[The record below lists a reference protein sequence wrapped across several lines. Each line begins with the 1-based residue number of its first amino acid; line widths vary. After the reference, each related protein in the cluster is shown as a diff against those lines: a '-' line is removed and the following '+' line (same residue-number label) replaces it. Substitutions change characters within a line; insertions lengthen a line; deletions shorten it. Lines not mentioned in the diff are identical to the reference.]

1 MFPLVPTMS
10 YNDYTTSLSAL
21 PSNSS
26 LTSLSPPTSLSPFPF
41 PPSLLFGPFPNAT
54 APKAPTGES
63 IVDNSAATTVGALIL
78 ALVFLLGVPGNLF
91 IIWSILARA
100 RKRSVTTLLI
110 LNLALADGSLM
121 ALTPFFIIYLVKMSW
136 VFGNVMCKVL
146 FYLCLANMYAS
157 IQLIMLMSL
166 HRLVAVV
173 WPRHIIALASRRLVL
188 RVMFVVWVLVLAA
201 SVPAM
206 LFRQQ
211 KSVNGSS
218 VRMVCDSFHDHQDQV
233 VLQYTLELVLGF
245 VVPYSVIVGSYICI
259 LRKMRQ
265 TRFRR
270 RIRSEKLILAIV
282 VTFCVFW
289 LPYHFINM
297 VQVAAALF
305 PKDSA
310 IKLRLDHIWKSFR
323 AVTSALA
330 FISSCVNPILY
341 TFAGKSYIRRNGLA
355 FMARL
360 FEGTG
365 LDSGTRKSRQNSQ
378 NSREKD
384 RDADG
389 VGLNEREAES
399 TTSLGSPVN
408 VGPVVLKQE
417 KTRK

>member
-1 MFPLVPTMS
+1 M
-10 YNDYTTSLSAL
+10 
-21 PSNSS
+21 
-26 LTSLSPPTSLSPFPF
+26 
-41 PPSLLFGPFPNAT
+41 
-54 APKAPTGES
+54 GE
-63 IVDNSAATTVGALIL
+63 
-78 ALVFLLGVPGNLF
+78 
-91 IIWSILARA
+91 
-100 RKRSVTTLLI
+100 
-110 LNLALADGSLM
+110 
-121 ALTPFFIIYLVKMSW
+121 
-136 VFGNVMCKVL
+136 
-146 FYLCLANMYAS
+146 
-157 IQLIMLMSL
+157 
-166 HRLVAVV
+166 
-173 WPRHIIALASRRLVL
+173 
-188 RVMFVVWVLVLAA
+188 
-201 SVPAM
+201 
-206 LFRQQ
+206 
-211 KSVNGSS
+211 
-218 VRMVCDSFHDHQDQV
+218 V

-310 IKLRLDHIWKSFR
+310 IKIKVELDHIWKSFR

-399 TTSLGSPVN
+399 TTSLGSPVK
-408 VGPVVLKQE
+408 VSPVVLKQE